1 MVTKGLDFSNVR
13 LVGILNADQLLS
25 YPDFRSFERGF
36 QTIVQVSGRAGR
48 AQKRGFIIIQTY
60 SPKHPIIQL
69 AVHNQFETLYATQ
82 LQERKNYLYPPYVR
96 LIRITLKHKEIN
108 ALNAVAKFFADN
120 LRAKLKNRILGPEFP
135 IVGRIKTLYLKDI
148 LIKIEPEISIEY
160 VKNHITQTHLSMLEN
175 AEWKSARLCVDVDP
189 V

>member
-1 MVTKGLDFSNVR
+1 
-13 LVGILNADQLLS
+13 VGILNADQLLS

-48 AQKRGFIIIQTY
+48 AQKRGLIVIQTY
-60 SPKHPIIQL
+60 SPQHPIIQL
-69 AVHNQFETLYATQ
+69 AIHHQFESLYASQ

-96 LIRITLKHKEIN
+96 LIRTTLKHSDIN
-108 ALNAVAKFFADN
+108 ILNAASKFFAST

-135 IVGRIKTLYLKDI
+135 LVGRIKTLYLKDI

-160 VKNHITQTHLSMLEN
+160 VKNHITQAHLSMLEN
-175 AEWKSARLCVDVDP
+175 AEWKSVRLCMDVDP
-189 V
+189 Y